1 MGCSPEGLLGGGTP
15 TLSEPVS
22 DGDGSGSGG
31 QPLAPSARQEG
42 WSQIH
47 PLVLPKVTNQ
57 LSPHLHRYGVSQGVK
72 SVCKC
77 PSRAVSSIQRHVTSG
92 EAAFHTPPPPILH
105 SKRWNFRTKS
115 TFKII

>member
-15 TLSEPVS
+15 TLSEPVP

-47 PLVLPKVTNQ
+47 PFVLPKVTNQ

-92 EAAFHTPPPPILH
+92 EEAFHTPPPRH
-105 SKRWNFRTKS
+105 FTQ
-115 TFKII
+115 